1 MSESFRYDATFYY
14 NILVVGQRA
23 CGKTGF
29 VQSLGKTSMFSAG
42 VKSIDYQE

>member
-23 CGKTGF
+23 CGKTCF
-29 VQSLGKTSMFSAG
+29 VQSLGKNSMFGAG
-42 VKSIDYQE
+42 LKSIDYQE